1 MGFYLFLLFQPNIT
15 SIRLN
20 KAHQV
25 LINGKLRIT
34 PGVINLTQIKN
45 WNLVKGESKWIS
57 GIL

>member
-20 KAHQV
+20 KADQV